1 MGTKSEI
8 GRIVTA
14 IFLPL
19 LNPSFTTG
27 MGWREHGA
35 GLKSTRTT
43 VAMRQASEL
52 ATRLD
57 YSMLQSSSL
66 LLQVYL
72 LWWVCCLCSAKM
84 QGRRHNS

>member
-19 LNPSFTTG
+19 LNPSFTTC
-27 MGWREHGA
+27 MGWLERGA

-52 ATRLD
+52 ATRLG
-57 YSMLQSSSL
+57 YSMLQSSFLRSQVCL
-66 LLQVYL
+66 L
-72 LWWVCCLCSAKM
+72 
-84 QGRRHNS
+84 